1 MTSPICYVGISECL
15 SGQGRTGV
23 TQTDSVRSIPNAAI
37 LVRGDQIEQ
46 VGTEADI
53 RAMCPPETQFIDMQ
67 GKVAIPG
74 FIDPHI
80 HLVWGGDRSG
90 EFNRRLHGAGYVEIA
105 AEGGGIKSTVRQTRA
120 ASHETLA
127 TKGRRTL
134 DTMLR
139 HGITTIEAKSGYG
152 LSREAEFKQLD
163 VMDQLSA
170 SHPIEMVQTFMGAHE
185 IPPEYAGRPSDYID
199 MLNAEMLPAVKERG
213 TVSYV
218 DIFCEK
224 NVFELDDSRKHLQA
238 ALDLGFKIRLH
249 ADELFPLGGAGLA
262 AELGAVSADHLVHA
276 SVEHQRAMAASGTI
290 ATLLPGTS
298 FFLRAAYADAA
309 SFQEAGCTIALS
321 TDYNPGSSHT
331 ISQAL
336 MMALG
341 CMKMGMTFEQA
352 FLAVTLNAAAA
363 IEKADTHG
371 TLEPGKQADITFLD
385 VPGAMH
391 LVYYW
396 GVNHVSD
403 VVKAG
408 RRVVA
413 DRRIVTD

>member
-1 MTSPICYVGISECL
+1 MTSTTCYVGIGEL
-15 SGQGRTGV
+15 VSGRGRAGSV
-23 TQTDSVRSIPNAAI
+23 SADSVHSIPNAAI
-37 LVRGDQIEQ
+37 LVRGDRIEH
-46 VGTEADI
+46 VGTEAAV
-53 RAMCPPETQFIDMQ
+53 RPQCPADTVFVDMQ
-67 GKVAIPG
+67 GKTAVPG
-74 FIDPHI
+74 FIDPHT
-80 HLVWGGDRSG
+80 HLVWGGDRSA
-90 EFNRRLHGAGYVEIA
+90 EFNRRLHGATYVDIA
-105 AEGGGIKSTVRQTRA
+105 AGGGGIKSTVAATRQASKDQLA
-120 ASHETLA
+120 AKA
-127 TKGRRTL
+127 RKTL
-134 DTMLR
+134 DTMLL
-139 HGITTIEAKSGYG
+139 HGVTTIEAKSGYG
-152 LSREAEFKQLD
+152 LSRDAELKQLD

-170 SHPIEMVQTFMGAHE
+170 EHPIDMVQTFMGAHE
-185 IPPEYAGRPSDYID
+185 IPPEYAGRADAYID
-199 MLNAEMLPAVKERG
+199 MLNQELLPEIKQRG
-213 TVSYV
+213 TVRYV

-224 NVFELDDSRKHLQA
+224 NVFELDLSRKHLQA

-276 SVEHQRAMAASGTI
+276 TREHMQAMAESGTI

-309 SFQEAGCTIALS
+309 AFQEAGCTIALS

-331 ISQAL
+331 ISQAV

-363 IEKADTHG
+363 IEKADQLG
-371 TLEPGKQADITFLD
+371 SLEAGKQADILFLD
-385 VPGAMH
+385 APSAMY

-408 RRVVA
+408 RRVVQA
-413 DRRIVTD
+413 RRRIAD

>member
-1 MTSPICYVGISECL
+1 MTSPTCYVGISEL
-15 SGQGRTGV
+15 FSGTGRAGTTRTEAV
-23 TQTDSVRSIPNAAI
+23 QRIANAAI
-37 LVRGDQIEQ
+37 LVRGEQIEH
-46 VGTEADI
+46 VGPESEVRAACPADT
-53 RAMCPPETQFIDMQ
+53 RFVDMQ
-67 GKVAIPG
+67 GKTAIPG
-74 FIDPHI
+74 FVDPHI

-120 ASHETLA
+120 ASADALA
-127 TKGRRTL
+127 TKARKTL
-134 DTMLR
+134 DTMLL

-152 LSREAEFKQLD
+152 LDRATELKQLD

-170 SHPIEMVQTFMGAHE
+170 AHPIEMIQTFMGAHE
-185 IPPEYAGRPSDYID
+185 VPPEYAGRPGDYID
-199 MLNAEMLPAVKERG
+199 MLNQELLPEVKERG
-213 TVSYV
+213 TVTYV

-224 NVFELDDSRKHLQA
+224 NVFELEDSRKHLQA
-238 ALDLGFKIRLH
+238 ALDHGFKIRLH

-276 SVEHQRAMAASGTI
+276 SKEHQRAMAASGTI

-371 TLEPGKQADITFLD
+371 TLEPGKQADIVFLD
-385 VPGAMH
+385 TPGAMH

-408 RRVVA
+408 RRVVT
-413 DRRIVTD
+413 DRRLITT